1 MSQITPEDIESS
13 FRDVADQIETV
24 AESKKQTAA
33 IGISIAGVIV
43 LVVAFLLGRR
53 SGKKK
58 SSVVEIRRM

>member
-1 MSQITPEDIESS
+1 MSQITPEDIETS

-33 IGISIAGVIV
+33 IGVGIVGAIV
-43 LVVAFLLGRR
+43 LIVAFLLGRR

>member
-33 IGISIAGVIV
+33 IGIGIG
-43 LVVAFLLGRR
+43 LGGGDG
-53 SGKKK
+53 SGGATGTT
-58 SSVVEIRRM
+58 STTSTTSTTGTN

>member
-33 IGISIAGVIV
+33 IGIGIAGVIV